1 MMTPQ
6 AWEEQSRYNKVRADC
21 ELVNSL
27 KLRESILLV
36 IDQTYNDLNAQR
48 EVTNFAMRRR
58 LHEILKNSA
67 ELYNQKEKILQE
79 NCKVEKEIMDMK
91 DALMDKTNKMKLAE
105 TRLEHRTYRFGV
117 ELTRD
122 DVQYGLCQEVLQL
135 RATSQALRN
144 KMDDLK

>member
-1 MMTPQ
+1 MTPQ

-21 ELVNSL
+21 ELANAV
-27 KLRESILLV
+27 KLREAMLLT
-36 IDQTYNDLNAQR
+36 IDQTYTDLNAQR

-58 LHEILKNSA
+58 LHEILKNIA

-79 NCKVEKEIMDMK
+79 TCKVEKEIMDME

-105 TRLEHRTYRFGV
+105 TRLEHRTYRYGV

-122 DVQYGLCQEVLQL
+122 DAQYGLSQELLQL
-135 RATSQALRN
+135 RAVTVALRN
-144 KMDDLK
+144 KIDDLK